1 MRPYWSKLGTFKV
14 CLVCCMSNL
23 INKQTGAITMY
34 INNAVINVLGN
45 EYDKNN
51 KPFTI
56 TTHEFK
62 FNDGIIAKDL
72 AKFLENLHEDHAHRL
87 EGSVMATIT
96 IDARDYK

>member
-1 MRPYWSKLGTFKV
+1 
-14 CLVCCMSNL
+14 
-23 INKQTGAITMY
+23 MY

-72 AKFLENLHEDHAHRL
+72 AKFLENLHEDHGHRL

-96 IDARDYK
+96 IDTRDYK